1 MSTVL
6 RSMVH
11 RGAEYGLKVPVRYRF
26 CCREQ
31 LGKKDTEFNSSIVL
45 LQNFKMKPKKV
56 IVDSKLK
63 KNVSF

>member
-6 RSMVH
+6 RSTVH

-56 IVDSKLK
+56 SVDSKFL